1 MNISAKRGTLH
12 LNPSLQG
19 GGLNALIYSK
29 LAVYLSNILS
39 NRKDDMGRI
48 FFYNACNN
56 TVASLCCIAKIQATK
71 TLPNHTSYTMCNTPI
86 AILHLI

>member
-1 MNISAKRGTLH
+1 MEISAKRGTLH

-29 LAVYLSNILS
+29 LITHLSNILS
-39 NRKDDMGRI
+39 NCIGNMGRI

-56 TVASLCCIAKIQATK
+56 TVASLCCIVKIKATK

>member
-1 MNISAKRGTLH
+1 MEISAKRGTLH

-19 GGLNALIYSK
+19 GGLNTLIYSK
-29 LAVYLSNILS
+29 LTVYLSNILS

-56 TVASLCCIAKIQATK
+56 TVASHFCYVKNQATN
-71 TLPNHTSYTMCNTPI
+71 LR
-86 AILHLI
+86 LFF